1 MLLYIMK
8 TKILQIALLT
18 LVLTGA
24 AAQGIQQDRQTEE
37 IIVYR
42 LPNPERV
49 YIYNDGSVVYDA
61 AIPNTAIIN
70 NTFILP
76 DNVRLDSLSIS
87 QGGRRIHSYTTF
99 IGEVLVILRSGERPY
114 QVRVVQVSIPDLRTG
129 VPLNVKYGIRNS
141 GLSWNIMLDMEVQSN
156 NNLNCA
162 LIAELRAADN
172 LPEMTRSI
180 LARNPEIILAS
191 SSNALLEDSAAFFNL
206 GKPLIEA
213 NKRQLIRLEEGTVPY
228 RIVYVWDANR
238 RERPTAFLRAQSPLK
253 SMVGQTQFYL
263 NSNGMI
269 IHNGYLTVSPD
280 RPFDIPVG
288 EQPNI
293 VTYKSIVTREFTEAE
308 FPDRKTHPFTHSLE
322 YKVENQSGK
331 AIDLE
336 IHVPITVGINHRTE
350 YTFTTKPPD
359 DRPGDR
365 LLWRYNVPPGGNIV
379 LQFSFD
385 TDVRHDPTYRQF
397 DYSEGNGR

>member
-1 MLLYIMK
+1 
-8 TKILQIALLT
+8 
-18 LVLTGA
+18 VRV
-24 AAQGIQQDRQTEE
+24 AQVT
-37 IIVYR
+37 
-42 LPNPERV
+42 
-49 YIYNDGSVVYDA
+49 
-61 AIPNTAIIN
+61 IPN
-70 NTFILP
+70 
-76 DNVRLDSLSIS
+76 
-87 QGGRRIHSYTTF
+87 
-99 IGEVLVILRSGERPY
+99 LRAG
-114 QVRVVQVSIPDLRTG
+114 T
-129 VPLNVKYGIRNS
+129 PLNIKYGVRNS
-141 GLSWNIMLDMEVQSN
+141 GLSWNIMLDMEIQPN

-162 LIAELRAADN
+162 LIAELRAAND

-191 SSNALLEDSAAFFNL
+191 SSNALLEDSTAFINL

-238 RERPTAFLRAQSPLK
+238 RERPTAYLRAQTNLK
-253 SMVGQTQFYL
+253 TMIDQTQFNL

-269 IHNGYLTVSPD
+269 IHNGYLSVSPD

-293 VTYKSIVTREFTEAE
+293 VTYKSIVTAE
-308 FPDRKTHPFTHSLE
+308 YPDRETHPFTHSLE
-322 YKVENQSGK
+322 YRVENQSSR

-336 IHVPITVGINHRTE
+336 ISVPITVGINHRTE
-350 YTFTTKPPD
+350 YNFTNPPD

-365 LLWRYNVPPGGNIV
+365 LLWKYRISAGERVV

-385 TDVRHDPTYRQF
+385 TDVKNDPTYRQF